1 MTVDS
6 WQIIY
11 DQAGDL
17 VDAILHEQPKSEFD
31 AIDFEEAINSK
42 AEEIAWRGIK
52 PEDDWSTIIRPVK
65 KGVKLDNKIDE
76 HFHTALRQG
85 VFVRLLYEGEMQI
98 IIKYY
103 SDSSQPGKLF
113 KVGAKMVSAFSCAQQ
128 HATAWRL
135 LNEVRNNSYEV
146 RQEKAQAARNEK
158 KEEREILLRG
168 LVKGALSKRPANG
181 WPGHVRAAQTIAKT
195 LFPLIDE
202 YNLPLP
208 NDEDQLSEQI
218 EKLIFHEPILRK
230 AYNDS
235 AKEPL
240 PEPVKLRKVNV
251 DVTP

>member
-42 AEEIAWRGIK
+42 AEEIIWRGIK
-52 PEDDWSTIIRPVK
+52 PEDDWSAIIRPVK
-65 KGVKLDNKIDE
+65 KGVKLDEKIDE
-76 HFHTALRQG
+76 HFHVALRQG
-85 VFVRLLYEGEMQI
+85 VFVRLLYEGDMQN

-103 SDSSQPGKLF
+103 TDSSQPGELF
-113 KVGAKMVSAFSCAQQ
+113 KIGAKMVSAFSCAQQ

-135 LNEVRNNSYEV
+135 LNEVRNKSYEV

-158 KEEREILLRG
+158 KEEREVLLRG

-218 EKLIFHEPILRK
+218 EKFIFHEPILRK

-240 PEPVKLRKVNV
+240 QEPVKLRRVKVEL
-251 DVTP
+251 